1 MGSVVAITKLDYAGC
16 ALLTYTGELEQA
28 SADEFVVRCSWTSP
42 QAVTVGFLTFAAGDI
57 LLEHF
62 YRYEWF
68 NIFKLY
74 TGSGRLK
81 GWYCNLA
88 EPVTLT
94 DSLILWRDLALD
106 LLISPDGEQLVMD
119 EDEFEA
125 LQPSDELRCSA
136 REVLATLRRW
146 VMEGHPPFTHDVLAL
161 PSASPVSS

>member
-1 MGSVVAITKLDYAGC
+1 MGSVVAITKLDHTGR

-28 SADEFVVRCSWTSP
+28 SADEIIVRCIWTRP
-42 QAVTVGFLTFAAGDI
+42 QAVTVGFLTFAAGDV
-57 LLEHF
+57 LREYY

-125 LQPSDELRCSA
+125 LQPSEALRRTS

-146 VMEGHPPFTHDVLAL
+146 VMEGHPPFTDDELAL
-161 PSASPVSS
+161 PQLFK